1 MRGGDSSLKKP
12 VGGVQTDITGAVQSC
27 RIDC

>member
-1 MRGGDSSLKKP
+1 MRGADSSQKKP
-12 VGGVQTDITGAVQSC
+12 MGGVQTDITGAVQSC

>member
-1 MRGGDSSLKKP
+1 MRGADSSQKKP
-12 VGGVQTDITGAVQSC
+12 VGGVQTDTTGAVQSC